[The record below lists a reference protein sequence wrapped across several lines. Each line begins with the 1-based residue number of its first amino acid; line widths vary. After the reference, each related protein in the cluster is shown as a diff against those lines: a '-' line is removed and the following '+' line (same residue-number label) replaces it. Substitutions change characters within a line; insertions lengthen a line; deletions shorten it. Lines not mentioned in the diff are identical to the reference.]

1 MDCWTA
7 GSLAVNWGKPS
18 AFLSLFIVC
27 FSSDGVLPEGCAWC
41 SMHGPWRVLCGVKLP
56 LKRNSSRV
64 CRLFPYLHFNRL
76 HFECKELQLMLLVG
90 LFQLGG
96 GVSWCLAPSGMH
108 TKRTEGVHSLPC
120 VLFAGVGGDGQLH
133 MAFPASVANVR
144 GSRVGWDSAA
154 RE

>member
-1 MDCWTA
+1 MVQHAWTLES
-7 GSLAVNWGKPS
+7 SLWSEV
-18 AFLSLFIVC
+18 AFEEKFLKSLQTFFL
-27 FSSDGVLPEGCAWC
+27 FSLY
-41 SMHGPWRVLCGVKLP
+41 
-56 LKRNSSRV
+56 
-64 CRLFPYLHFNRL
+64 FQ
-76 HFECKELQLMLLVG
+76 CKELQLMLLVG

-96 GVSWCLAPSGMH
+96 VSWCLAPSGMH
-108 TKRTEGVHSLPC
+108 AKRTEGVHSLPC